1 MSKFSI
7 FTRPAF
13 DSFVLCGS
21 HSNLANNLNPEII
34 RILPR
39 FEYSQD

>member
-1 MSKFSI
+1 MSKFFI

-21 HSNLANNLNPEII
+21 HSNVANNLNPEII
-34 RILPR
+34 RILPC